1 MLPIAS
7 FLSAAL
13 LGWAWIATVF
23 LAVSLGGT
31 RHEVRPLIAPARC
44 PAACAGA
51 EGGATAVALTTTLPA
66 SRTQ

>member
-13 LGWAWIATVF
+13 IGWAWIATVF

-31 RHEVRPLIAPARC
+31 RHEVRPLIVPSH
-44 PAACAGA
+44 CAQTCIGA
-51 EGGATAVALTTTLPA
+51 DAEVTAVALTSVPA
-66 SRTQ
+66 VSRAQ